1 MEGKVSRTL
10 FLRWERPN
18 LIFRSFSVHESRR
31 DLTPSAPASPPPPY
45 NRREANYSCQRRIT
59 PARAWGRITPGP
71 RIVREAQTAPAR
83 QPRGLAGA
91 VGWAWAWAGAET
103 HYIIIITS
111 HGNIQ
116 SPTQLFS
123 TAHARAAVLVPAVGS
138 LVVVSAE
145 HRPSARAALAC
156 ANRVGLHGFSPVA
169 CVGLE
174 Q

>member
-1 MEGKVSRTL
+1 MRFPIPSAPPPPAPL
-10 FLRWERPN
+10 Q
-18 LIFRSFSVHESRR
+18 S
-31 DLTPSAPASPPPPY
+31 PSAPASPPPPY